1 MNYQYIKN
9 YKMEYSP
16 IITEIFIAFWGLLGI
31 VSFFMSIY
39 CFGYNS
45 SLGSKIAGLLIAMFF
60 GPFYWIYYYFMK
72 GYCRV

>member
-1 MNYQYIKN
+1 
-9 YKMEYSP
+9 MEYSP